1 MKRSSQVLSLI
12 LQLYLQY
19 LESFVIYYFTILARC
34 KIDIGLISYFTHIGS
49 FHVVQAKQGQQKQQ
63 QQQQHS

>member
-34 KIDIGLISYFTHIGS
+34 KIDIGLISYFTIIARCKIDVGS
-49 FHVVQAKQGQQKQQ
+49 FHILLT
-63 QQQQHS
+63 